1 VLHGVEMVNR
11 GLKSLD
17 ELDEAECAELEA
29 VIDVQ
34 AIGGVDV
41 IDWNVVYEELSE
53 EMPVLVL
60 ES

>member
-1 VLHGVEMVNR
+1 MVNC

-41 IDWNVVYEELSE
+41 ID
-53 EMPVLVL
+53 
-60 ES
+60 